1 MIAFRLFTV
10 IFKLTVCLSFKRYFI
25 VRLIFL
31 PIHITLYPHLF
42 FLQYHRRLQIIME
55 SLGIVFI
62 KIGQSLSLKSFLFS
76 KETLK
81 ALSYLQENV
90 KPVKIDVNQ
99 YLTKYNPKLYEF
111 KGFSVNPIPI
121 ASASVAQVYKGKL
134 NDQDIAIKIVKPNIK
149 QYIEKDFAVV
159 FFLVKIANLFC
170 SPALQIVDVANDIHT
185 NILNE
190 INLTNEVENLQ
201 EVKRNIIFDTGTYT
215 PSVFF
220 EYCNQNVMVMSYI
233 NGTSLRNV
241 IHGTHSYNT
250 KVIAENIIKAY
261 LCQVYRDGLF
271 HADMHAGNIF
281 VNKNNSITLLDFG
294 LVSRISLKDRRA
306 VATMIYAFLHNNY
319 ELVLKTQL
327 EAGYILEKIFFNEQ
341 YRLAMQKLSLNFQG
355 NFEMSLFTREL
366 FSIMN
371 KFNVFVPKHLL
382 MLNKTIM
389 YVEDVTKQLDP
400 NFQPF
405 KIILPW
411 IKKWYCKEQ
420 ITICAE
426 KLFKLLK

>member
-1 MIAFRLFTV
+1 M
-10 IFKLTVCLSFKRYFI
+10 
-25 VRLIFL
+25 
-31 PIHITLYPHLF
+31 F
-42 FLQYHRRLQIIME
+42 FLQYHRRLQVVME
-55 SLGIVFI
+55 SLGVVFI
-62 KIGQSLSLKSFLFS
+62 KLGQSLSLKSFLFS

-90 KPVKIDVNQ
+90 TPVKIDVSQ
-99 YLTKYNPKLYEF
+99 YLKKYNPKLYEY
-111 KGFSVNPIPI
+111 KAFSVNPIPV

-170 SPALQIVDVANDIHT
+170 SPALQIVDVCKDIYT

-190 INLTNEVENLQ
+190 INLINEANNLQ
-201 EVKRNIIFDTGTYT
+201 EIKRNIIFDTGTYT

-241 IHGTHSYNT
+241 IHGTHSYNR

-294 LVSRISLKDRRA
+294 LVSRISLKDRRS
-306 VATMIYAFLHNNY
+306 VATMIYAFLHNNH

-327 EAGYILEKIFFNEQ
+327 EAGYILERVFFNEQ
-341 YRLAMQKLSLNFQG
+341 YRLSMQKLSLNFQG
-355 NFEMSLFTREL
+355 NFEMSLFTKEL

-371 KFNVFVPKHLL
+371 RFNVFVPKHLL

-389 YVEDVTKQLDP
+389 YIEDITKQLDP

-405 KIILPW
+405 KVILPW
-411 IKKWYCKEQ
+411 IKKWYQKEQ
-420 ITICAE
+420 IIIFTEKIF
-426 KLFKLLK
+426 KLFK